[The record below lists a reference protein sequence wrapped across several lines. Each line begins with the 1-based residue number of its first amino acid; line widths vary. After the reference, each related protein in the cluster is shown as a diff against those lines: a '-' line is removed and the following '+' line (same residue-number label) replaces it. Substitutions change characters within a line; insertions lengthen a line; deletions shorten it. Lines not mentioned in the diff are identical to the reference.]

1 MESLAKLTLDSPLPT
16 GKRVRKHSSSDSEGG
31 LPEPKRVARHLFP
44 LPGGSSRRLF
54 ATEEDDTHHGILD
67 MFLCTENDVD
77 SDEGEE
83 VCQGVTGDGDSI
95 MSTRVSSFF
104 KGAHILKDEIS
115 DSEMVILNSE
125 GSDQELALPR
135 QRADHDDLQD
145 TLIGDLSSSDS
156 SSDDEP
162 SWMSPSPEA
171 IAGWERILESCN
183 KFLREESQ
191 LSLDT
196 FLDMVYAFTPTKFDF
211 LKIKIKPL
219 KWVIGLICGCP
230 TESDGLGAFH
240 EACVGSQDTIR
251 IVLKRVICPGRRRF
265 CKDTLLHYDHVRRML
280 LEDEIDCSRIRW
292 IPDWKA
298 QVSTHTIDRITRE
311 AWAGV
316 EHYNK
321 ETALHLATLFI
332 GDRADWKFWGDP
344 DRYFEDDH
352 AEVDKHV
359 SPFKGLPE
367 CVEE

>member
-1 MESLAKLTLDSPLPT
+1 MESFAKLSLDSPLPR
-16 GKRVRKHSSSDSEGG
+16 GKRFRKHTSSGSEGG
-31 LPEPKRVARHLFP
+31 LPEPKRVSRHLFP
-44 LPGGSSRRLF
+44 LPGSSSQRLF
-54 ATEEDDTHHGILD
+54 ATKEDDTHHGILD
-67 MFLCTENDVD
+67 TFLSTENDLD

-83 VCQGVTGDGDSI
+83 VCQGVKGDGDSV
-95 MSTRVSSFF
+95 MSTRASSFF
-104 KGAHILKDEIS
+104 KDEIS
-115 DSEMVILNSE
+115 DSEMVIFNSE

-135 QRADHDDLQD
+135 QRADHNDLQD
-145 TLIGDLSSSDS
+145 TLIGDLSSSGS

-162 SWMSPSPEA
+162 SWINPSPEA
-171 IAGWERILESCN
+171 LAGWERILESCN

-196 FLDMVYAFTPTKFDF
+196 FLNMVYAYTPTKFGF

-219 KWVIGLICGCP
+219 KWVIRLICGCP

-265 CKDTLLHYDHVRRML
+265 CKDTLLHYDHVGRML

-298 QVSTHTIDRITRE
+298 QVSTHTIDCITHE

-316 EHYNK
+316 EQYNK
-321 ETALHLATLFI
+321 ETALHLAALVI
-332 GDRADWKFWGDP
+332 GDRADWKFWGEP
-344 DRYFEDDH
+344 DRYFEDGH
-352 AEVDKHV
+352 AEVGKHV
-359 SPFKGLPE
+359 NRFKGLSE